1 MSGDVQGIS
10 FDQLSAQLQQGVNL
24 YEVIGKLYVAT
35 VAKDQAIGLAA
46 QAIKAL
52 MPEEKSEEPA
62 VFARPED
69 LPSDAP
75 EGTVAYVGVDEPDA
89 EMKAKVKSE

>member
-1 MSGDVQGIS
+1 MSGDVKGIP
-10 FDQLSAQLQQGVNL
+10 FDQMSAQLQQGVNL

-35 VAKDQAIGLAA
+35 VAKDQAIALAA

-52 MPEEKSEEPA
+52 LPQPEEEPA
-62 VFARPED
+62 VVAKPED

-75 EGTVAYVGVDEPDA
+75 EGTVAYVSGEPDA
-89 EMKAKVKSE
+89 EMKMKVKPE